1 MFYLWL
7 LWVRFQS
14 WAELQLCFCPKLY
27 GNICQTH
34 WKKAKNLGLNS
45 KYVAVLIEGKYKF
58 RVHRKHIWKN
68 FLVDV
73 TIGHKKLAGKF
84 FSKPW
89 GIKFTLYSERG
100 TYSKR
105 LLWYISQYVT
115 HFFLIKKYFSIVDI
129 AATEWMNALLGM

>member
-1 MFYLWL
+1 MKFLEYQCIKTVFNTLILDYIISLYWLFSHFYRETIVMFYLWL

-45 KYVAVLIEGKYKF
+45 KYVAVLIEGKFKF

-89 GIKFTLYSERG
+89 NQVYA
-100 TYSKR
+100 
-105 LLWYISQYVT
+105 V
-115 HFFLIKKYFSIVDI
+115 
-129 AATEWMNALLGM
+129 LGAGHLQ